1 MGNVALTVPGV
12 KHICDEIVY
21 EGDLRFGH
29 AAGVS
34 VEHGHHHGQ
43 PLSLLLVRLRA
54 KTKTNSVA
62 SKQNNE
68 SFDGEQTGCLP
79 RPPAPTWAKYSS
91 EIRPAHSMQSSRGLQ
106 GFATSAHLISIRF
119 ISRRFSGEFLMLLW
133 PSQSLFVLCRKY
145 HTGTSDVIN
154 RNIGDSD
161 QLVVD
166 ANIGYG

>member
-43 PLSLLLVRLRA
+43 PLSLLLIRLRA

-79 RPPAPTWAKYSS
+79 RPPPGRSTPLRSGPPTRCRAPEACRGSPHLHTWLASALS
-91 EIRPAHSMQSSRGLQ
+91 AGGSLESFWCCSGPRSRCSCSAGSITQ
-106 GFATSAHLISIRF
+106 ERATSSTETSVTQISWL
-119 ISRRFSGEFLMLLW
+119 SML
-133 PSQSLFVLCRKY
+133 
-145 HTGTSDVIN
+145 T
-154 RNIGDSD
+154 
-161 QLVVD
+161 
-166 ANIGYG
+166 